1 MNVHIC
7 IFIGQLRLVG
17 GSYPTEGRVEI
28 YMQSEWGTIC
38 NDNFGMEEARVV
50 CRQLGYE
57 QVIRFP
63 SANLANSF
71 GQGSGRIWLNEVDC
85 TGTEDSI
92 LQCSYAPDN
101 FCGHVE
107 DVGVVCGGT

>member
-1 MNVHIC
+1 
-7 IFIGQLRLVG
+7 
-17 GSYPTEGRVEI
+17 
-28 YMQSEWGTIC
+28 MQSEWGTIC
-38 NDNFGMEEARVV
+38 NDNFGLQEATVV

-63 SANLANSF
+63 SANLDNSF

-92 LQCSYAPDN
+92 LQCSYLPDN
-101 FCGHVE
+101 FCGHDE
-107 DVGVVCGGT
+107 DVGVVCGGRYRYM